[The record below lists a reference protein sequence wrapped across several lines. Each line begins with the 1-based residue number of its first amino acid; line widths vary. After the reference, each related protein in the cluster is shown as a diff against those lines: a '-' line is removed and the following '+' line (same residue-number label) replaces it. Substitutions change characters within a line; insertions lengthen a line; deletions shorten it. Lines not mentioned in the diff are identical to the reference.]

1 MKISVIICAAGDGN
15 RLNNASPTPKQYL
28 VVNGK
33 TIIEYSIDKFLE
45 LDIIENIVIAINP
58 SHTEY
63 TNNIIKKDAYKDKVF
78 IIHGSDTRLKSV
90 MKGLEYLSTSGITH
104 VFIHDAARPNFS
116 PTLPNDLIKAAR
128 DHDGSIPIIEASN
141 TIKQLNNE
149 KLKTLDRS
157 SIIESQTPQFF
168 EFMAI
173 YNSYRNLAKLNTGI
187 NHVTDDAQVAEL
199 AGLKVNT
206 FKDSKK
212 NYKITVYDDLDRF
225 KMESENMS
233 SSRVGIGFDVHKFG
247 EGHNIRIFG
256 IDIPFNKTLV
266 GHSDADVGLHAI
278 TDAIYGSIG
287 SDDIGS
293 HFNPADERW
302 RGADSKIFLDH
313 SLLKLEEFGGKI
325 LNIDLVVIAEEPN
338 INAYRNAIK
347 KELSALLKIDVS
359 NIGLKATTTEKLGF
373 AGRKEG
379 IAVQTIVNISVKK

>member
-15 RLNNASPTPKQYL
+15 RLNNASRTPKQYL
-28 VVNGK
+28 VINGK

-58 SHTEY
+58 SHIEY
-63 TNNIIKKDAYKDKVF
+63 IHDIIKKDAYKDKVI

-90 MKGLEYLSTSGITH
+90 MRGLEYLSTSGTTH

-116 PTLPNDLIKAAR
+116 STLPNNLIKAAKG
-128 DHDGSIPIIEASN
+128 HDGSIPIIEASS
-141 TIKQLNNE
+141 TIKQLKNE

-157 SIIESQTPQFF
+157 TIIESQTPQFF
-168 EFMAI
+168 DFMAI
-173 YNSYRNLAKLNTGI
+173 YNSYKSLAKLTTGV

-199 AGLKVNT
+199 AGLRVNT
-206 FKDSKK
+206 FKDNKK
-212 NYKITVYDDLDRF
+212 NYKITIYDDLDRF
-225 KMESENMS
+225 EMESGNMF

-247 EGHNIRIFG
+247 EGRNIRIFG

-302 RGADSKIFLDH
+302 QGADSKIFLDH

-338 INAYRNAIK
+338 INSYKNAIK
-347 KELSALLKIDVS
+347 KELSALLKIDES

-373 AGRKEG
+373 TGRKEG

>member
-15 RLNNASPTPKQYL
+15 RLNNASRTPKQYL
-28 VVNGK
+28 VINGK

-58 SHTEY
+58 SHIEY
-63 TNNIIKKDAYKDKVF
+63 THDIIKKDAYKDKVI

-90 MKGLEYLSTSGITH
+90 MRGLEYLSTSGTTH

-116 PTLPNDLIKAAR
+116 STLPNNLIKAAKG
-128 DHDGSIPIIEASN
+128 HDGSIPIIEASS
-141 TIKQLNNE
+141 TIKQLKNE

-157 SIIESQTPQFF
+157 TIIESQTPQFF
-168 EFMAI
+168 DFMAI
-173 YNSYRNLAKLNTGI
+173 YNSYKSLAKLTTGV

-199 AGLKVNT
+199 AGLRVNT
-206 FKDSKK
+206 FKDNKK
-212 NYKITVYDDLDRF
+212 NYKITIYDDLDRF
-225 KMESENMS
+225 EMESGNMF

-247 EGHNIRIFG
+247 EGRNIRIFG

-302 RGADSKIFLDH
+302 QGADSKIFLDH

-325 LNIDLVVIAEEPN
+325 QNIDLVVIAEEPN
-338 INAYRNAIK
+338 INSYKNAIK
-347 KELSALLKIDVS
+347 KELSALLKIDES

-373 AGRKEG
+373 TGRKEG

>member
-15 RLNNASPTPKQYL
+15 RLNNASRTPKQYL
-28 VVNGK
+28 VINGK

-58 SHTEY
+58 SHIEY
-63 TNNIIKKDAYKDKVF
+63 THDIIKKDAYKDKVI

-90 MKGLEYLSTSGITH
+90 MRGLEYLSTSGTTH

-116 PTLPNDLIKAAR
+116 STLPNNLIKAAKG
-128 DHDGSIPIIEASN
+128 HDGSIPIIEASS
-141 TIKQLNNE
+141 TIKQLKNE

-157 SIIESQTPQFF
+157 TIIESQTPQFF
-168 EFMAI
+168 DFMAI
-173 YNSYRNLAKLNTGI
+173 YNSYKSLAKLTTGV

-199 AGLKVNT
+199 AGLRVNT
-206 FKDSKK
+206 FKDNKK
-212 NYKITVYDDLDRF
+212 NYKITIYDDLDRF
-225 KMESENMS
+225 KMESENMF

-247 EGHNIRIFG
+247 EGRNIRIFG

-302 RGADSKIFLDH
+302 QGADSKIFLDH

-338 INAYRNAIK
+338 INSYKNAIK
-347 KELSALLKIDVS
+347 KELSALLKINES

-373 AGRKEG
+373 TGRKEG

>member
-15 RLNNASPTPKQYL
+15 RLNSANPTPKQYL

-33 TIIEYSIDKFLE
+33 SIIEYSIDKFIE

-58 SHTEY
+58 SHSQY
-63 TNNIIKKDAYKDKVF
+63 ALDIIKKDAYKDKVF
-78 IIHGSDTRLKSV
+78 IIHGSNTRLKSV
-90 MKGLEYLSTSGITH
+90 MKGLEYLNASETTH

-116 PTLPNDLIKAAR
+116 QSLPNNLIKAAEG
-128 DHDGSIPIIEASN
+128 HHGSIPIIEASN
-141 TIKQLNNE
+141 TIKQFKNE
-149 KLKTLDRS
+149 KLNTLDRS
-157 SIIESQTPQFF
+157 SIVESQTPQFF

-173 YNSYRNLAKLNTGI
+173 YDSYRNLANLTTGV

-212 NYKITVYDDLDRF
+212 NYKITFHDDLDRF

-256 IDIPFNKTLV
+256 IDIPFNKKLV

-293 HFNPADERW
+293 HFNPADKRW
-302 RGADSKIFLDH
+302 QGADSKIFLDH

-338 INAYRNAIK
+338 INSYKNAIK
-347 KELSALLKIDVS
+347 KALSALLKIDES

>member
-15 RLNNASPTPKQYL
+15 RLNNASRTPKQYL
-28 VVNGK
+28 VINGK

-58 SHTEY
+58 SHIEY
-63 TNNIIKKDAYKDKVF
+63 THDIIKKDAYKDKVI

-90 MKGLEYLSTSGITH
+90 MRGLEYLSTSGTTH

-116 PTLPNDLIKAAR
+116 STLPNNLIKAAKG
-128 DHDGSIPIIEASN
+128 HDGSIPIIEASS
-141 TIKQLNNE
+141 TIKQLKNE

-157 SIIESQTPQFF
+157 TIIESQTPQFF
-168 EFMAI
+168 DFMAI
-173 YNSYRNLAKLNTGI
+173 YNSYKSLAKLTTGV

-199 AGLKVNT
+199 AGLRVNT
-206 FKDSKK
+206 FKDNKK
-212 NYKITVYDDLDRF
+212 NYKITIYDDLDRF
-225 KMESENMS
+225 KMESENMF

-247 EGHNIRIFG
+247 EGSNIRIFG

-302 RGADSKIFLDH
+302 QGADSKIFLDH
-313 SLLKLEEFGGKI
+313 SLLKLEQFGGKI

-338 INAYRNAIK
+338 INSYKNSIK
-347 KELSALLKIDVS
+347 KELSALLKIDES

-373 AGRKEG
+373 TGRKEG

>member
-173 YNSYRNLAKLNTGI
+173 YNSYRNLAKLNIGI

-212 NYKITVYDDLDRF
+212 NYKITVHDDLDLF

-293 HFNPADERW
+293 HFNPADEKW

-347 KELSALLKIDVS
+347 KKLSVLLNIDVS

>member
-1 MKISVIICAAGDGN
+1 MKISVLICAAGDGK
-15 RLNNASPTPKQYL
+15 RLNNASPIPKQYL

-45 LDIIENIVIAINP
+45 LDIVENIVITINP
-58 SHTEY
+58 SHIEY
-63 TNNIIKKDAYKDKVF
+63 TDHIIKKDAYKDKVF

-116 PTLPNDLIKAAR
+116 STLPDNLIKAAK
-128 DHDGSIPIIEASN
+128 DHEGSIPIIEASN
-141 TIKQLNNE
+141 TIKQLKNE

-173 YNSYRNLAKLNTGI
+173 YNSYRKLAKLNTGI

-212 NYKITVYDDLDRF
+212 NYKITVCDDLDRF

-302 RGADSKIFLDH
+302 RGTDSKIFLDH

-373 AGRKEG
+373 TGRKEG

>member
-1 MKISVIICAAGDGN
+1 MKISVIICAAGHGN
-15 RLNNASPTPKQYL
+15 RLNSASSTPKQYL

-45 LDIIENIVIAINP
+45 LEIIENIVIAINP
-58 SHTEY
+58 SHIEY
-63 TNNIIKKDAYKDKVF
+63 THDIIKRDAYKDKVF

-90 MKGLEYLSTSGITH
+90 MKGLEYLSTSGTTH

-116 PTLPNDLIKAAR
+116 STLPNNLIKAAIG
-128 DHDGSIPIIEASN
+128 HDGSIPIIKASS
-141 TIKQLNNE
+141 TIKQLKNE

-157 SIIESQTPQFF
+157 TIIESQTPQFF

-173 YNSYRNLAKLNTGI
+173 YNSYKNLAKLTTGV

-199 AGLKVNT
+199 AGLRVNT
-206 FKDSKK
+206 FKDNKK
-212 NYKITVYDDLDRF
+212 NYKITIYDDLDRF
-225 KMESENMS
+225 KMENENMF

-287 SDDIGS
+287 SDDIGT

-302 RGADSKIFLDH
+302 QGADSKIFLDH
-313 SLLKLEEFGGKI
+313 SLLKLEQFGGKI

-338 INAYRNAIK
+338 INSYKNAIK
-347 KELSALLKIDVS
+347 KELSTLLKIDVS

-373 AGRKEG
+373 TGRKEG

>member
-1 MKISVIICAAGDGN
+1 MKISAIICAAGDGN
-15 RLNNASPTPKQYL
+15 RLNSSNPVPKQYL

-33 TIIEYSIDKFLE
+33 AIIEYSIDKFLE
-45 LDIIENIVIAINP
+45 LEIIENIVIAINS

-63 TNNIIKKDAYKDKVF
+63 IHDIIKKDAYKDKVF
-78 IIHGSDTRLKSV
+78 IIHGSNTRLKSV
-90 MKGLEYLSTSGITH
+90 MKGLEYLSTSGTTH

-116 PTLPNDLIKAAR
+116 STLPNNLIIAAKGY
-128 DHDGSIPIIEASN
+128 DGSIPIIEASN
-141 TIKQLNNE
+141 TIKQLKNE

-157 SIIESQTPQFF
+157 TIIESQTPQFF
-168 EFMAI
+168 EFKAI
-173 YNSYRNLAKLNTGI
+173 YNSYRNLAKLTTGV

-206 FKDSKK
+206 FKDNKK
-212 NYKITVYDDLDRF
+212 NYKITIHDDLDRF

-293 HFNPADERW
+293 HFNPGDERW
-302 RGADSKIFLDH
+302 QGVDSKIFLDH

-338 INAYRNAIK
+338 INAYKNAIK
-347 KELSALLKIDVS
+347 KELSGLLKIDVS

-373 AGRKEG
+373 TGRKEG
-379 IAVQTIVNISVKK
+379 IAVQTIVNISVMK

>member
-15 RLNNASPTPKQYL
+15 RLNSASTTPKQYL

-63 TNNIIKKDAYKDKVF
+63 THDIIMKDAYKDKVS

-90 MKGLEYLSTSGITH
+90 MKGLEYLSTSETTH

-116 PTLPNDLIKAAR
+116 SSLPNNLIKAAKG
-128 DHDGSIPIIEASN
+128 HDGSIPIIEASN
-141 TIKQLNNE
+141 TIKQLENE

-157 SIIESQTPQFF
+157 TIIESQTPQFF
-168 EFMAI
+168 EFIAI
-173 YNSYRNLAKLNTGI
+173 YNSYKNLPKLSASV

-199 AGLKVNT
+199 AGLRVNT
-206 FKDSKK
+206 FKDNKK
-212 NYKITVYDDLDRF
+212 NYKITIYDDLDRF
-225 KMESENMS
+225 KMESENMF

-247 EGHNIRIFG
+247 EGSNIRIFG

-302 RGADSKIFLDH
+302 QGADSKIFLDH
-313 SLLKLEEFGGKI
+313 SLLKLEQFGGKI

-338 INAYRNAIK
+338 INSYKNSIK
-347 KELSALLKIDVS
+347 KELSALLKIDES

-373 AGRKEG
+373 TGRKEG

>member
-15 RLNNASPTPKQYL
+15 RLNSASTTPKQYL

-63 TNNIIKKDAYKDKVF
+63 THDIIMKDAYKDKVS

-90 MKGLEYLSTSGITH
+90 MKGLEYLSTSGTTH

-116 PTLPNDLIKAAR
+116 SSLPNNLIKAAKG
-128 DHDGSIPIIEASN
+128 HDGSIPIIEASN
-141 TIKQLNNE
+141 TIKQLENE

-157 SIIESQTPQFF
+157 TIIESQTPQFF

-173 YNSYRNLAKLNTGI
+173 YNSYKNLPKLSASV

-199 AGLKVNT
+199 AGLRVNT
-206 FKDSKK
+206 FKDNKK
-212 NYKITVYDDLDRF
+212 NYKITIYDDLDRF
-225 KMESENMS
+225 KMESENMF

-247 EGHNIRIFG
+247 EGSNIRIFG

-302 RGADSKIFLDH
+302 QGADSKIFLDH
-313 SLLKLEEFGGKI
+313 SLLKLEQFGGKI

-338 INAYRNAIK
+338 INSYKNAIK
-347 KELSALLKIDVS
+347 KELSALLKIDES

-373 AGRKEG
+373 TGRKEG

>member
-15 RLNNASPTPKQYL
+15 RLNSASTTPKQYL

-63 TNNIIKKDAYKDKVF
+63 THDIIMKDAYKDKVS

-90 MKGLEYLSTSGITH
+90 MKGLEYLSTSGTTH

-116 PTLPNDLIKAAR
+116 SSLPNNLIKAAKG
-128 DHDGSIPIIEASN
+128 HDGSIPIIEASN
-141 TIKQLNNE
+141 TIKQLENE

-157 SIIESQTPQFF
+157 TIIESQTPQFF

-173 YNSYRNLAKLNTGI
+173 YNSYKNLPKLSASV

-199 AGLKVNT
+199 AGLRVNT
-206 FKDSKK
+206 FKDNKK
-212 NYKITVYDDLDRF
+212 NYKITIYDDLDRF
-225 KMESENMS
+225 KMESENMF

-247 EGHNIRIFG
+247 EGSNIRIFG

-302 RGADSKIFLDH
+302 QGADSKIFLDH

-338 INAYRNAIK
+338 INSYKNAIK
-347 KELSALLKIDVS
+347 KELSELLKIDES

>member
-347 KELSALLKIDVS
+347 KKLSVLLNIDVS

>member
-141 TIKQLNNE
+141 TIKQLYNE

-347 KELSALLKIDVS
+347 KKLSVLLNIDVS

>member
-45 LDIIENIVIAINP
+45 LDIIENIVITINP

-173 YNSYRNLAKLNTGI
+173 YNSYRKLAKLNTGI

-313 SLLKLEEFGGKI
+313 SLLKLKEFGGEI

-347 KELSALLKIDVS
+347 KKLSMLLNIDVS

>member
-1 MKISVIICAAGDGN
+1 MKISVIICAAGDGK
-15 RLNNASPTPKQYL
+15 RLNSANPTPKQYL

-33 TIIEYSIDKFLE
+33 SIIEYSIDKFIE

-58 SHTEY
+58 SHSQY
-63 TNNIIKKDAYKDKVF
+63 ALDIIQKDAYKDKVF
-78 IIHGSDTRLKSV
+78 IIHGSNTRQKSV
-90 MKGLEYLSTSGITH
+90 MKGLEYLNASGTTH

-116 PTLPNDLIKAAR
+116 QALTNNLIKAAEG
-128 DHDGSIPIIEASN
+128 HHGSIPIIGASN
-141 TIKQLNNE
+141 TIKQFKNE
-149 KLKTLDRS
+149 KLNTLDRS
-157 SIIESQTPQFF
+157 SIVESQTPQFF

-173 YNSYRNLAKLNTGI
+173 YNSYRNLAKLTTAI

-212 NYKITVYDDLDRF
+212 NYKITVHDDLDRF

-256 IDIPFNKTLV
+256 IDIPFNKRLV

-293 HFNPADERW
+293 HFNPADKRW
-302 RGADSKIFLDH
+302 QGADSKIFLDH
-313 SLLKLEEFGGKI
+313 SLMKLEEFGGKI

-338 INAYRNAIK
+338 INLYKNAIK
-347 KELSALLKIDVS
+347 KELSELLKICLLYTSPSPRD
-359 NIGLKATTTEKLGF
+359 
-373 AGRKEG
+373 
-379 IAVQTIVNISVKK
+379 

>member
-15 RLNNASPTPKQYL
+15 RLNSASTTPKQYL

-63 TNNIIKKDAYKDKVF
+63 THDIIMKDSYKDKVS

-90 MKGLEYLSTSGITH
+90 MKGLEYLSTSGTTH

-116 PTLPNDLIKAAR
+116 SSLPNNLIKAAKG
-128 DHDGSIPIIEASN
+128 HDGSIPIIEASN
-141 TIKQLNNE
+141 TIKQLENE

-157 SIIESQTPQFF
+157 TIIESQTPQFF

-173 YNSYRNLAKLNTGI
+173 YNSYKNLPKLSASV

-199 AGLKVNT
+199 AGLRVNT
-206 FKDSKK
+206 FKDNKK
-212 NYKITVYDDLDRF
+212 NYKITIYDDLDRF
-225 KMESENMS
+225 KMESENMF

-247 EGHNIRIFG
+247 EGSNIRIFG

-302 RGADSKIFLDH
+302 QGADSKIFLDH
-313 SLLKLEEFGGKI
+313 SLLKLEQFGGKI

-338 INAYRNAIK
+338 INSYKNAIK
-347 KELSALLKIDVS
+347 KELSALLKIDES

-373 AGRKEG
+373 TGRKEG

>member
-45 LDIIENIVIAINP
+45 LDIIENIVITINP

-313 SLLKLEEFGGKI
+313 SLLKLKEFGGKI

-338 INAYRNAIK
+338 INTYRNAIK
-347 KELSALLKIDVS
+347 KKLSVLLNIDVS

>member
-1 MKISVIICAAGDGN
+1 MKISVIICAAGVGN
-15 RLNNASPTPKQYL
+15 RLKSGSPTPKQYL

-58 SHTEY
+58 GHTEY
-63 TNNIIKKDAYKDKVF
+63 TQNIIKKNAYKDKVF
-78 IIHGSDTRLKSV
+78 IIHGSNTRLKSV
-90 MKGLEYLSTSGITH
+90 MKGLEYLSNSGTTH
-104 VFIHDAARPNFS
+104 VFIHDAARPNFLS
-116 PTLPNDLIKAAR
+116 TLPNNLIKAAKG
-128 DHDGSIPIIEASN
+128 HDGSIPIIEATN
-141 TIKQLNNE
+141 TIKQLKNE

-157 SIIESQTPQFF
+157 TIIESQTPQFF

-173 YNSYRNLAKLNTGI
+173 YNSYRNLVKLTNGVDHI
-187 NHVTDDAQVAEL
+187 TDDAQVAEL
-199 AGLKVNT
+199 SGLKVNT
-206 FKDSKK
+206 FKDNKK
-212 NYKITVYDDLDRF
+212 NYKITTYDDLDRF
-225 KMESENMS
+225 KMDNENMS
-233 SSRVGIGFDVHKFG
+233 SSRVGIGFDVHRFG

-293 HFNPADERW
+293 HFNPADKRW
-302 RGADSKIFLDH
+302 LGADSKIFLDH

-338 INAYRNAIK
+338 INAYKNAIK

-373 AGRKEG
+373 TGRKEG